1 MEPSVLPCAPEPRPS
16 YEPVPAALCALG
28 SVFGLVCG
36 CFGYRCFKATM
47 FLSGLLFGST
57 VIFLLCRQE
66 RELQLSLEASATVTA
81 AIGLLCGL
89 LTVLL
94 RAVGLF
100 ATGLLLGL
108 LVATAALVTVLPP
121 PPSPWVTAGMLL
133 GLALLCALL
142 ALRWPKAVTI
152 LATAAFGAAV
162 VVVCADYLAEGLA
175 LVAHITARLQL
186 APAQALCWHGW
197 LLLGAW
203 PVLSVLGVLLQWRV
217 TASGFSHR
225 DAPHSRWQRPQQPEL
240 KCRQNPAPSKGTH
253 RCRPPPV
260 TRQVG
265 DALPLGSGGPGG
277 AAPGPDGPR

>member
-1 MEPSVLPCAPEPRPS
+1 PTT
-16 YEPVPAALCALG
+16 LCALG

-66 RELQLSLEASATVTA
+66 QEPRLSLEASAAVTA

-108 LVATAALVTVLPP
+108 LVAIAVLVAVPP
-121 PPSPWVTAGMLL
+121 PLLSPWVTAGTLL

-142 ALRWPKAVTI
+142 ALRWPKAVTV

-175 LVAHITARLQL
+175 LVAHIAARLQL
-186 APAQALCWHGW
+186 APARVLCWHGW

-203 PVLSVLGVLLQWRV
+203 PVLSVLGILLQWRV

-225 DAPHSRWQRPQQPEL
+225 DAPPSRRQRPQQLEP
-240 KCRQNPAPSKGTH
+240 KCRQSPAPPKGTH
-253 RCRPPPV
+253 RRRPPPV

-265 DALPLGSGGPGG
+265 NALPP
-277 AAPGPDGPR
+277 

>member
-1 MEPSVLPCAPEPRPS
+1 
-16 YEPVPAALCALG
+16 
-28 SVFGLVCG
+28 
-36 CFGYRCFKATM
+36 M

-57 VIFLLCRQE
+57 VIFLLCWQE
-66 RELQLSLEASATVTA
+66 RELQLSLEASAAVTA

-121 PPSPWVTAGMLL
+121 PSSPWVTVGMLL

-186 APAQALCWHGW
+186 APARALCWHGW

-203 PVLSVLGVLLQWRV
+203 PVLSVLGVLLQWQV

-225 DAPHSRWQRPQQPEL
+225 DGEGQGGH
-240 KCRQNPAPSKGTH
+240 
-253 RCRPPPV
+253 
-260 TRQVG
+260 G
-265 DALPLGSGGPGG
+265 DTWPGGSGGTGDD
-277 AAPGPDGPR
+277 DGSGW